1 MVKLLLHNLHFVLCS
16 VFSYENSCVSHE
28 ALVFEQ
34 PYMNIE
40 DVQALGL
47 WVLCYLIQNVFKFC
61 SHFVYFCFTQKTSE
75 ELVIMK
81 PWLTTRPNAAQN
93 WNVTGG
99 KSYLTRFGAWIT
111 SRNLPTGF
119 LLLISTGLITKQVV
133 KINIMKSSYLTN
145 IVKIWKM
152 AWENEICLQ
161 NDANIYSKV
170 NNVGIQNYVKFQMN
184 KK

>member
-119 LLLISTGLITKQVV
+119 LLLISTGLITKASGQNKYHEVIV
-133 KINIMKSSYLTN
+133 FNKHCKNMKNGLRKWNLFTKWCKHIFKS
-145 IVKIWKM
+145 
-152 AWENEICLQ
+152 
-161 NDANIYSKV
+161 
-170 NNVGIQNYVKFQMN
+170 
-184 KK
+184 